1 METNSGIHDERKERH
16 RFKRENFIFQILAVK
31 EWPKVDRGQSSVPL
45 FPDVKWE
52 PELFPVAGEWSF
64 ETRFDIIIRD
74 ACFEFSA

>member
-1 METNSGIHDERKERH
+1 METNSGIHDERKERR

-45 FPDVKWE
+45 CGCEME